1 MINCVVHIFFKTV
14 CCGVSSRQQYIV
26 YYYYYYYYYESPI
39 TITVTM
45 SGTKALCSY
54 IWRMDPG
61 SACLKAH
68 IATEVYIIH
77 ECDSDKHLQY
87 TSKIDLYVYKLLYN
101 TCVHM
106 KGVVGSLRC
115 RSLRTREGLG
125 FESWQWGTL

>member
-1 MINCVVHIFFKTV
+1 MEPRPYVATRH
-14 CCGVSSRQQYIV
+14 
-26 YYYYYYYYYESPI
+26 
-39 TITVTM
+39 
-45 SGTKALCSY
+45 

-125 FESWQWGTL
+125 FESWQWGTLRNVRRTIWETPIWCAAYRSNSE